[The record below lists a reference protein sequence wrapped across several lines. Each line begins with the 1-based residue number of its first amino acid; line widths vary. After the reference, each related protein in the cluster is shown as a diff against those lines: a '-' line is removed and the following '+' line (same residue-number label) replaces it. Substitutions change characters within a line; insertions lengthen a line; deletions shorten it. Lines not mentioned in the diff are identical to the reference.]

1 MSNDDWMNRLAGEAP
16 MIGGK
21 HTPAPA
27 LVNVTVAQAERAAT
41 SKKAKDGRYHGQY
54 RQVTLRLRPE
64 TVREV
69 EEWAAQLGISNLAAL
84 QRYIIWRGLK
94 ALQDGERPEM
104 TQRTEMKE
112 Y

>member
-1 MSNDDWMNRLAGEAP
+1 MSDWMKNLSDEEP
-16 MIGGK
+16 KKIGGK
-21 HTPAPA
+21 TPAPA
-27 LVNVTVAQAERAAT
+27 LTDVTVAQADRAAT
-41 SKKAKDGRYHGQY
+41 GKKGKKDNRYHGQF

-64 TVREV
+64 TVREI
-69 EEWAAQLGISNLAAL
+69 EEWATRLDVSNQAAL

-104 TQRTEMKE
+104 SQRTEMKE